1 MILNY
6 YIGVDGGGSKTRIV
20 LLDQNLKLIRE
31 KEIEASNLV
40 STDYR
45 EVLNKINQIIKE
57 YQHQYNIRGIGLG
70 MAGIDSEQER
80 SRLERKLAATYP
92 DKEVRVCNDGVASL
106 IGGLNY
112 QTGILINAGTGSIA
126 VGIDREGTIYRA
138 GGWDYLL
145 GDEGS
150 GFWIGKKLIQRAI
163 VDYDR
168 GIVDSIIVHTVKKFF
183 RLTSLS
189 ALVTVIHQQGIN
201 KEKIATLA
209 PLAAELA
216 EGGEQRAGEI
226 FERAGKELAVL
237 VERVYRRGKFNTPVA
252 LTYNGSIFK
261 SFSLFRDSFFHYL
274 QSKSIILN
282 WQQPQYPAEIG
293 AALIIIQGNRKLQS
307 C

>member
-20 LLDQNLKLIRE
+20 LLDQNLKLIRK

-40 STDYR
+40 STDYW

-92 DKEVRVCNDGVASL
+92 GKEVRVCNDGVASL

-150 GFWIGKKLIQRAI
+150 GFWIGKKLIQTAM
-163 VDYDR
+163 VDHDR
-168 GIVDSIIVHTVKKFF
+168 GIVDSVIVQAVKNFF
-183 RLTSLS
+183 QLTSLS

-216 EGGEQRAGEI
+216 ERGDQRAGEI
-226 FERAGKELAVL
+226 FERAGEELAVL
-237 VERVYRRGKFNTPVA
+237 VERVYRRGKFNTPVV

-261 SFSLFRDSFFHYL
+261 SFPLFRDSFFHYL
-274 QSKSIILN
+274 QSKSIIPN
-282 WQQPQYPAEIG
+282 WQRPQYPAEIG